1 MRTAVVRQRN
11 AILEALEMF
20 RDLHPGM
27 TLGNMIAFMYT
38 CENEGLTILDL
49 AQVSG
54 FYLATAS
61 RTIRAFSTPDADGA
75 MSPALGLIEITQ
87 TPRGKTIHLTDAGRK
102 LRAQLEDIIAESAP
116 IQPSASRAA

>member
-61 RTIRAFSTPDADGA
+61 RTIRAFSAPEADGA

-116 IQPSASRAA
+116 IQPSASRVA

>member
-1 MRTAVVRQRN
+1 VRQRN
-11 AILEALEMF
+11 ALLEGLELF
-20 RDLHPGM
+20 RDLHPGI

-61 RTIRAFSTPDADGA
+61 RTIRAFSCPDAEGA
-75 MSPALGLIEITQ
+75 MSPALGLVELTQ
-87 TPRGKTIHLTDAGRK
+87 SPRGKTIHLTEAGRK
-102 LRAQLEDIIAESAP
+102 LRAQLEEIIAEAAP
-116 IQPSASRAA
+116 IQPAPSVAA